1 MDKNVIRT
9 QIKAQRSAMSEEE
22 VLGKSFD
29 ISQKII
35 GLHNTINWTKPYLF
49 YAATQNE
56 VDISSAFHYLNY
68 KATSFFPKTEGED
81 MSFYEV
87 EYIEDLVKGRFG
99 IYEPSSLSPKFMDT
113 VGICFV
119 PGIAF
124 DKSGNR
130 IGFGKGYYDRFLKDK
145 PQITKIGICY
155 DFQLLK
161 KVQIPSDEF
170 DIKMD
175 MIVTEKE
182 VIRL

>member
-1 MDKNVIRT
+1 
-9 QIKAQRSAMSEEE
+9 
-22 VLGKSFD
+22 
-29 ISQKII
+29 
-35 GLHNTINWTKPYLF
+35 
-49 YAATQNE
+49 
-56 VDISSAFHYLNY
+56 
-68 KATSFFPKTEGED
+68 
-81 MSFYEV
+81 
-87 EYIEDLVKGRFG
+87 
-99 IYEPSSLSPKFMDT
+99 MDT

-161 KVQIPSDEF
+161 KVQIPFDEF

-175 MIVTEKE
+175 IIVTEKE